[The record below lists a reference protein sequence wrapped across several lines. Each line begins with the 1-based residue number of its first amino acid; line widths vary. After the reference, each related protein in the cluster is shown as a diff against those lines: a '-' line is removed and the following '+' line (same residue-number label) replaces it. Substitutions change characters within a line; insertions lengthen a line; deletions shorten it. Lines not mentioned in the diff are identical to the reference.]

1 MKSMTP
7 TTSLR
12 NGDLMKAILC
22 SHWCE
27 PDALVLG
34 EVPDP
39 VAGPGEVVITIKAAA
54 LNFFDILMVQGKYQ
68 TKPPFPFS
76 PASEIAGVIESVG
89 AGVTGFK
96 PGDRVISYLGYNG
109 AREKVAAPADQTM
122 KIPDGLD
129 YDRAAGL
136 IIIYATALHALQD
149 RADPTP
155 GETMVVLGAAGGTGL
170 AAIEIGKLLG
180 LRVVACASSDEKLQ
194 FCKKYGAD
202 VLFNYAKDDLKDGLK
217 KIGGAK
223 GIDIVFDPVGGD
235 FTEAAL
241 RSLGWEGRLLV
252 IGFAAGPIP
261 RIPLNLAL
269 LKSCDIR
276 GVFWGAFNKNFPEQ
290 SAGNFRKI
298 IQWAAEGKISSHV
311 HATFPLAQAAEA
323 MKVLSSRQAMGKVIL
338 HP

>member
-1 MKSMTP
+1 MKTA
-7 TTSLR
+7 TSTKPLC
-12 NGDLMKAILC
+12 NGDLMKAIIC
-22 SHWCE
+22 SQWCE
-27 PDALVLG
+27 PDALTLA
-34 EVPDP
+34 ELPDP
-39 VAGPGEVVITIKAAA
+39 IAEPGEVVIAIKAAA

-76 PASEIAGVIESVG
+76 PGSEIAGVIESVG

-96 PGDRVISYLGYNG
+96 AGDRVISYLGYNG

-129 YDRAAGL
+129 FDRAAGL

-149 RADPTP
+149 RADPKP

-202 VLFNYAKDDLKDGLK
+202 VLFNYAKDDLKEGLK

-290 SAGNFRKI
+290 SAANFRKI

>member
-1 MKSMTP
+1 
-7 TTSLR
+7 
-12 NGDLMKAILC
+12 MKAIIC
-22 SHWCE
+22 SQWCE
-27 PDALVLG
+27 PDALVLADL
-34 EVPDP
+34 PDP
-39 VAGPGEVVITIKAAA
+39 VAAPGEVVIAIKSAA

-96 PGDRVISYLGYNG
+96 VGDRVISYLGYNG

-122 KIPDGLD
+122 KIPDSLD
-129 YDRAAGL
+129 FDRASGL

-149 RADPTP
+149 RADPKP

-180 LRVVACASSDEKLQ
+180 LNVVACASSDEKLQ

-223 GIDIVFDPVGGD
+223 GIDIVFDPVGGN

-290 SAGNFRKI
+290 SAANFRKI

-311 HATFPLAQAAEA
+311 HATFPLAKTAEA
-323 MKVLSSRQAMGKVIL
+323 MQVLSSRQAMGKVIL